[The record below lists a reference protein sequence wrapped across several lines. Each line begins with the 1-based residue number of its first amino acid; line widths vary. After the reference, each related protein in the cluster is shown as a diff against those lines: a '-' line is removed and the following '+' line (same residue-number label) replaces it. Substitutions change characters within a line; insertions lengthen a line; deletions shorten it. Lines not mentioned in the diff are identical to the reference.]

1 MIIVT
6 RKYMA
11 YDDYGM
17 EIEEEQL
24 KFFADDDVEGVQDF
38 VDTYSNHSTFEFNKI

>member
-6 RKYMA
+6 RKYMV
-11 YDDYGM
+11 YDEHGM

-24 KFFADDDVEGVQDF
+24 KFFADDDVKGVQDF
-38 VDTYSNHSTFEFNKI
+38 VDEYSDYSTFEFKKI